1 MSGDYAG
8 RLRERVA
15 LLRAGAARDALGAG
29 DGAWEAIALVWA
41 GVEPEGRGPLFS
53 GEARSAQPLWRVTM
67 RPCAVAVGDR
77 IERVDGVLAVRE
89 VRRDPRQPDRVVA
102 IGEELR

>member
-1 MSGDYAG
+1 MSGEYAG

-15 LLRAGAARDALGAG
+15 LLRPSAARDALGAG
-29 DGAWEAIALVWA
+29 DGAWETIALVWA
-41 GVEPEGRGPLFS
+41 GAEPEGRGGLFS
-53 GEARSAQPLWRVTM
+53 GEARTARPLWRMTL

-77 IERVDGVLAVRE
+77 IERVDGVLSVRE

-102 IGEELR
+102 IGEEI